1 LIAVNLSDF
10 PSGCGER
17 RVGLLKVDDE
27 DFIKNV
33 GLDFKR

>member
-1 LIAVNLSDF
+1 MSRIL
-10 PSGCGER
+10 SGCGER